1 MQKTKVKLLQKTY
14 VSDGYGGSELVFNF
28 IKEVS
33 GYFVGGTDEISS
45 SNSKVAI
52 ETTAKF
58 VSDTPISIRNAIVE
72 YEGLY
77 YNIEKVKPV
86 YSKGSVLELK
96 RHG

>member
-28 IKEVS
+28 IKEIS
-33 GYFVGGTDEISS
+33 GYFVGGTDEISAKD
-45 SNSKVAI
+45 SKITV

-58 VSDTPISIRNAIVE
+58 VSDMPVSIRNAIVE

-86 YSKGSVLELK
+86 YSKGSVRE
-96 RHG
+96 